1 MLRDKAGSQHRK
13 AFLSSGDRALVRRQI
28 RDTRS
33 GYLPKPF
40 VRTFKT
46 SGQAQRPLNA
56 ASKSLVV
63 DGVSKD
69 AVTQHHAD
77 PSWSAGSEI
86 SPVLPSDQREGGKG
100 TMMKHLCEIGD
111 FVRRMRLQARF
122 GDLSR
127 APLRLLR
134 VQLSGRAAECDWIA
148 RPPDAWDAGL
158 PTGVGQ
164 RNASLQALKDAIA
177 VRNLLFRAL
186 PDLYSA
192 AIRVYR
198 RSPSERLE
206 LIVTGSVCRDE
217 RAPATVRSLAMRA
230 KLFGFHFWL
239 DEGVLES
246 LQPEEYAVNS

>member
-1 MLRDKAGSQHRK
+1 MLRDKAGNRHREL
-13 AFLSSGDRALVRRQI
+13 FLSSGNRALARPQVRDMRPAYPPKSFGQI
-28 RDTRS
+28 
-33 GYLPKPF
+33 
-40 VRTFKT
+40 FKT
-46 SGQAQRPLNA
+46 SGQPRRSLSAS
-56 ASKSLVV
+56 SKSLVV
-63 DGVSKD
+63 DGVTKD
-69 AVTQHHAD
+69 ATAQHDPD
-77 PSWSAGSEI
+77 PSWSAGSGS
-86 SPVLPSDQREGGKG
+86 SPVLPSDHGEVGKG
-100 TMMKHLCEIGD
+100 TMMRHLCEIGD

-148 RPPDAWDAGL
+148 RQPDEWDAGL
-158 PTGVGQ
+158 APEVGQ
-164 RNASLQALKDAIA
+164 RNASLQALRDAIA

-192 AIRVYR
+192 AIRIYR
-198 RSPSERLE
+198 RLPSERLE

-239 DEGVLES
+239 DEGVLEC
-246 LQPEEYAVNS
+246 LQPEEYALNS